1 MKLDRMVLAP
11 RLEEAGAVAVCC
23 EKAGCHG
30 LWTSESRHDPFMP
43 LAIASQATTRL
54 ELGTAI
60 AVAFPRSPMITA
72 IAAWDLQ
79 RASCGRF
86 VLGLGTQ
93 VAAHNLRRFG
103 LTDDVT
109 RPWARLREL
118 VEALRHIWGAFQGE
132 HRLGFVGDFYRLD
145 LLTSVFDPGPIEWP
159 LIPIYLAAVRSGAYR
174 LAGEIADGVH
184 IHPFHTPG
192 YLREVALPA
201 LHAGLDRAGRQ
212 RGEVSLAAP
221 VFCVVGAGP
230 EQAAGEQF
238 VRSQLGFNG
247 ATKAYAPVLEFH
259 GWEGVGERLRGLASA
274 KRFDQLA
281 NALSD
286 EILDAF
292 TVYGRN
298 WPDTVNAVGA
308 RSRDLADR
316 VSLSTYRE
324 LSDTEL
330 GAAASRLS
338 ELTVADSAWWN
349 SR

>member
-1 MKLDRMVLAP
+1 MIKFDRMVLAP
-11 RLEEAGAVAVCC
+11 RLEEASAFAVCC
-23 EKAGCHG
+23 EEAGCHG

-72 IAAWDLQ
+72 ITAWDLQ

-93 VAAHNLRRFG
+93 IAAHNLRRFG

-118 VEALRHIWGAFQGE
+118 VEALRHIWAAFQGK
-132 HRLGFVGDFYRLD
+132 HRLGFFGDFYRLD
-145 LLTSVFDPGPIEWP
+145 LMTSVFDPGPIEWP
-159 LIPIYLAAVRSGAYR
+159 IIPIYLAAVRSGAYR

-184 IHPFHTPG
+184 IHPFHTPS

-212 RGEVSLAAP
+212 RGDVSLAAP
-221 VFCVVGAGP
+221 VFCVVGAGA
-230 EQAAGEQF
+230 EHAAGEHF
-238 VRSQLGFNG
+238 VRSQLGFYG
-247 ATKAYAPVLEFH
+247 ATKAYAPVLELH
-259 GWEGVGERLRGLASA
+259 GWEGVGERLRKLAFT
-274 KRFDQLA
+274 REFDQLA
-281 NALSD
+281 KAVPD
-286 EILDAF
+286 EMLDVF
-292 TVYGRN
+292 TVYGKN
-298 WPDTVNAVGA
+298 WPDAVNAVCA
-308 RSRDLADR
+308 RYRDLADR

-330 GAAASRLS
+330 RTAASRLS
-338 ELTVADSAWWN
+338 ELTAADSG
-349 SR
+349 